1 LRSQKRNLAIIAAL
15 LFLATAVV
23 GCKEKSAAI
32 VNGRAIP
39 ESEITNQ
46 LDKIKNQQPQAFKG
60 AKGKQ
65 LQASFRTRILD
76 ALINAEL
83 VKQEAE
89 SRGLKASTAE
99 VKVKTDQVLKFF
111 GTEAKLKAALKD
123 QGMTRAEYE
132 QKVKDQIISEKLVE
146 KITGGLSVS
155 DAELKDYYKKH
166 QAELQLPAQIHVR
179 RLATKT
185 EAQAKKALAKI
196 NGGEEFAAVAKTD
209 SIDVASKNNGG
220 DVGMLPRTSIPAEA
234 LKAIDKLDIG
244 QVSDVLK
251 TPSGYEIYKLE
262 EKQEA
267 KPKTFEEVKAQL
279 KEQLA
284 SGKKQARFQAFLET
298 LKKKAKITKSGLE

>member
-1 LRSQKRNLAIIAAL
+1 MRSQKRSLAIIAVL

-23 GCKEKSAAI
+23 GCQEKSAAT
-32 VNGRAIP
+32 VNGKAIP
-39 ESEITNQ
+39 ESEVKNQ

-65 LQASFRTRILD
+65 LEASFRTRILD

-89 SRGLKASTAE
+89 SRGLKAGSAE

-146 KITGGLSVS
+146 KVTGGLSVS

-166 QAELQLPAQIHVR
+166 KAELQLPAQIHVR

-196 NGGEEFAAVAKTD
+196 NGGEDFGAVAKTD
-209 SIDVASKNNGG
+209 SIDVASKNSGG

-244 QVSDVLK
+244 EVSEVLR

-262 EKQEA
+262 EKQAA
-267 KPKTFEEVKAQL
+267 KPKTFDEVKSQL

-284 SGKKQARFQAFLET
+284 SSKKQAKFQAFLEA